1 MSKTTCLARLV
12 LGFALPLSGVAC
24 VSLEQAAPRP
34 ETLPAAMHQGT
45 PSQLALG
52 RKLYVT
58 KCAACHS
65 VEPVR
70 NYSREKWEHEIL
82 PDMVEET
89 NLSEAETAAVRA
101 YVLSVLKSP
110 VAAEG

>member
-1 MSKTTCLARLV
+1 MSKTTCLARLL
-12 LGFALPLSGVAC
+12 LGVALSLSGGAC
-24 VSLEQAAPRP
+24 VSLDQAAPKP

-70 NYSREKWEHEIL
+70 KYSLHQWEHEIL
-82 PDMVEET
+82 PDMAEET
-89 NLSEAETAAVRA
+89 NLDAAETAAVRA

-110 VAAEG
+110 AVEG

>member
-1 MSKTTCLARLV
+1 
-12 LGFALPLSGVAC
+12 
-24 VSLEQAAPRP
+24 
-34 ETLPAAMHQGT
+34 MHQGT

-101 YVLSVLKSP
+101 YLLSVLKSP

>member
-1 MSKTTCLARLV
+1 
-12 LGFALPLSGVAC
+12 
-24 VSLEQAAPRP
+24 
-34 ETLPAAMHQGT
+34 MHQGT

-110 VAAEG
+110 VSAEG

>member
-1 MSKTTCLARLV
+1 
-12 LGFALPLSGVAC
+12 
-24 VSLEQAAPRP
+24 
-34 ETLPAAMHQGT
+34 MHQGT
-45 PSQLALG
+45 PSQLAIG